1 MSKHKKRMDD
11 SQVSSHLFGNKNGFY
26 FYNYFFFS
34 FNLLNCFNLVRNIE
48 YIYSIHQDK
57 LNSLKFDDLSLKDFL
72 EYRKEFAKESLQDE
86 SLNDFKIKI
95 NKTDYELFEKKT
107 FNSNY
112 LNLIFLY
119 S

>member
-1 MSKHKKRMDD
+1 M
-11 SQVSSHLFGNKNGFY
+11 VFIFIIII
-26 FYNYFFFS
+26 S

-72 EYRKEFAKESLQDE
+72 DYRKEFTKESLQDE

-95 NKTDYELFEKKT
+95 NKTDYEFFEKKT

-112 LNLIFLY
+112 LNLIFLH

>member
-1 MSKHKKRMDD
+1 M
-11 SQVSSHLFGNKNGFY
+11 VFIFIIIIIIIL
-26 FYNYFFFS
+26 

-72 EYRKEFAKESLQDE
+72 DYRKEFTKESLQDE
-86 SLNDFKIKI
+86 CLNDFKIKI

-112 LNLIFLY
+112 LNLIFLF